1 MGLANLVIPERTV
14 TIMGGQEVT
23 LHALDM
29 EGIIVLM
36 QEDLAAFRAI
46 YEMPELSLNQLIKM
60 APRLCHKLIAHG
72 CGEPAEWEKAS
83 KIPLGDQLVLIEGIW
98 ELTNLD
104 MDTLGKVMGYL
115 ADMMEAAPDGLLTK
129 TQEAHSEVPPMTS
142 SVD

>member
-46 YEMPELSLNQLIKM
+46 YEMEKLTLSQLIKM
-60 APRLCHKLIAHG
+60 APTLCHKMIAHG
-72 CGEPAEWEKAS
+72 CGEPKEFEKAS

-115 ADMMEAAPDGLLTK
+115 ADMMEAAPAGSLSK
-129 TQEAHSEVPPMTS
+129 TPEAHSEVQPMNS
-142 SVD
+142 STD